1 MLVWRSCPRCRLWAA
16 SAVVFALLSP
26 SSTWAAGDLPRHA
39 ADLAREQLRANHGRP
54 EAIAAL
60 AALVRNEDSLVPGQM
75 AQVLREVVDG
85 KLGGPADPLVASQAA
100 YLLSLESDRQG
111 KFSEA
116 ENARAQ
122 LGLMRDFWV
131 VGPFDAQGR
140 SGFGRVF
147 PLEEEGKTIDPR
159 AERRYPGK
167 EREVAW
173 RRVPEAASVQG
184 ALFVDA
190 VLRPDSDA
198 VAYLLAYVSSDR
210 DRWAALRI
218 GSPGPVKAWLGGNQI
233 LANDVARPAW
243 LDQDAAAVHLKRG
256 ANPLLIK
263 TVITHGAWRLFAR
276 LTELDGRHLAG
287 VTTSAEVP
295 LRSAIYPTAPGQ
307 PPKPRDLGKLLQDR
321 AEHAPVGQSA
331 RAWLDEALYLSLVQ
345 SADSEHR
352 AIENAANKAVPAPGA
367 RITPLAAE
375 ALLLVGSVAR
385 EEDDRRAAL
394 ERALPALAGT
404 EERANTLAEIGRLW
418 RGQRRNDAASSR
430 WRQAIALDP
439 NCVPAQLA
447 LAREEEDAGMAASAL
462 VRLSALPEDKRRL
475 LVVQDALADVLR
487 TLGRPADSDAAIR
500 AIHSARRSDIGVLRQ
515 LAASAHRLG
524 DLTEVARLDGEALRW
539 RPDPTALVIDQASAL
554 ESSGDVAGARAV
566 FQKAIARLPDDA
578 GLPDELG
585 RLEARAGRFEA
596 AIATMRRALEL
607 RPQNPGLRR
616 YLDALMAAQKAK
628 RDARSVDDLVREYAA
643 DGEALA
649 REVLFGPDPS
659 DDASAEIVLDR
670 TVVRV
675 HGNGLS
681 ERFVQHVV
689 HVRSERAAREN
700 QETWV
705 RFEPGRQEVE
715 IRKARILR
723 RAANRDIEISEA
735 TGRDERELS
744 EPWYGL
750 YYDTRAEI
758 VTFENLRAG
767 DVVEVQYTVADVGYS
782 NELADYFGDF
792 EMIADALPTRR
803 WDYTLIAPK
812 TRTFYF
818 NQPRLAGLGPKT
830 ENRGSEVLY
839 KFEANSVPRVVS
851 EPAMPGFAEV
861 APYLHVST
869 YRTWEEVGRWYWN
882 LVADQM
888 QDDGTLAKAAE
899 RATAGLTTTLDKVKA
914 IHRLVVESTRY
925 VGLEFGIHGYKP
937 YKSTQVFQRRFG
949 DCKDKATLIMTLLRS
964 VGVETE
970 LVLLRT
976 RHGGRIDE
984 APASLAVFDHAIAY
998 VPALDLYLDGTAEF
1012 SGLAE
1017 LPAEDQDTMALRVS
1031 AHGAKLVRTSMLAPE
1046 SNLALRTWQVDLRE
1060 DGSAKIAEELTIA
1073 GQAAHEWRSHYQTVG
1088 ERRERYAKVMSG
1100 RFAGAVLEDV
1110 AMEVDDRYRPVT
1122 VRSQV
1127 LVPQMGERLSN
1138 GEMRLPTSSREAD
1151 FTSTYARLG
1160 QRRWPLVLGYPW
1172 RHEEQV
1178 TYQLPIGI
1186 RVLHAPGAR
1195 KIDSPFGEFTLAVE
1209 SPKDGRTIRVSTV
1222 LLVTKNRIEPA
1233 NYAAFRAFLRD
1244 TDAALAERVTVG
1256 AERTP

>member
-1 MLVWRSCPRCRLWAA
+1 MLVWRSCLRGRLW
-16 SAVVFALLSP
+16 VLLTVLFALLSP
-26 SSTWAAGDLPRHA
+26 TSTWASGDVLGRQVK
-39 ADLAREQLRANHGRP
+39 LARERLRTTHGRP

-60 AALVRNEDSLVPGQM
+60 AALVRSEDFLPPGQM
-75 AQVLREVVDG
+75 AQVLRENVDG
-85 KLGGPADPLVASQAA
+85 KLGDRADPLVASQAS
-100 YLLSLESDRQG
+100 YLLSLEEDRRG
-111 KFSEA
+111 GSSEA
-116 ENARAQ
+116 ESRRSE

-147 PLEEEGKTIDPR
+147 PVEEEGKTIDPR
-159 AERRYPGK
+159 AGKRYPGK
-167 EREVAW
+167 ERDVAW
-173 RRVPEAASVQG
+173 RRVPELASVQG
-184 ALFVDA
+184 ALLVDA

-198 VAYLLAYVSSDR
+198 VAYLLTYVHSDR
-210 DRWAALRI
+210 DRWAALRV
-218 GSPGPVKAWLGGNQI
+218 GSPGPVKAWLGGNPI
-233 LANDVARPAW
+233 LANDVVRPAW
-243 LDQDAAAVHLKRG
+243 LDQDAASVHLARG
-256 ANPLLIK
+256 TNPLLIK
-263 TVITHGAWRLFAR
+263 TVITRGAWRLFVR
-276 LTELDGRHLAG
+276 LTEPDGRRLAG

-295 LRSAIYPTAPGQ
+295 ARGAVYASAAGR
-307 PPKPRDLGKLLQDR
+307 PPKVRDLGRLLQER
-321 AEHAPVGQSA
+321 AERAPAPTSA
-331 RAWLDEALYLSLVQ
+331 RAWLDQALYLLLVQ
-345 SADSEHR
+345 SADSELR
-352 AIENAANKAVPAPGA
+352 AVENAAKKAVPALGA
-367 RITPLAAE
+367 PVTPMAAE

-394 ERALPALAGT
+394 ERALPALASA
-404 EERANTLAEIGRLW
+404 EERASALAEISRLW
-418 RGQRRNDAASSR
+418 RSQRRDDAAASR

-439 NCVPAQLA
+439 NCVQAQLA
-447 LAREEEDAGMAASAL
+447 LAREEQDAGMAASAL
-462 VRLSALPEDKRRL
+462 ARLSALPEDKRRL
-475 LVVQDALADVLR
+475 PLVQDALADVLR

-500 AIHSARRSDIGVLRQ
+500 VIHGVRKSDVGVLRQ
-515 LAASAHRLG
+515 LAASARRRG
-524 DLTEVARLDGEALRW
+524 DMAEVARLDGEALHW
-539 RPDPTALVIDQASAL
+539 RPDLTALVFDQASAL
-554 ESSGDVAGARAV
+554 ESSGDVVGARAV

-585 RLEARAGRFEA
+585 RLEARAGRFEDA
-596 AIATMRRALEL
+596 VAHMRRSLEL
-607 RPQNPGLRR
+607 RPQNPSLRR
-616 YLDALMAAQKAK
+616 YMEALAAARKAK
-628 RDARSVDDLVREYAA
+628 RDARSVDDLVSEYAA

-649 REVLFGPDPS
+649 REVLLGPGPS
-659 DDASAEIVLDR
+659 DDASAEILLDR

-675 HGNGLS
+675 HGNGLA
-681 ERFVQHVV
+681 ERFVQHLV

-715 IRKARILR
+715 IRKARVLR
-723 RAANRDIEISEA
+723 RTANGDIEISEA

-750 YYDTRAEI
+750 YYDTRADI
-758 VTFENLRAG
+758 VAFENLRAG

-782 NELADYFGDF
+782 NEFADYFGDF
-792 EMIADALPTRR
+792 QMIADALPTRR

-818 NQPRLAGLGPKT
+818 NQSSVPGLGPKT
-830 ENRGSEVLY
+830 ESRDTEVLY
-839 KFEANSVPRVVS
+839 KFEAKNIPRVVS

-869 YRTWEEVGRWYWN
+869 YRTWAEVGRWYWN

-888 QDDGTLAKAAE
+888 QDDGTLAKAAAQ
-899 RATAGLTTTLDKVKA
+899 ATAGLTTTLDKVKA
-914 IHRLVVESTRY
+914 IHRLVVEKTRY

-976 RHGGRIDE
+976 RRGGRIDE

-1031 AHGAKLVRTSMLAPE
+1031 AAGAKLVRTSLLAPE
-1046 SNLALRTWQVDLRE
+1046 SNLALRQWQVDLHE
-1060 DGSAKIAEELTIA
+1060 DGSADIAEELTVA

-1088 ERRERYAKVMSG
+1088 ERSERYAKVMSA
-1100 RFAGAVLEDV
+1100 RFAGAVLTDV
-1110 AMEVDDRYRPVT
+1110 TMDVGERNRPVT
-1122 VRSQV
+1122 VRSTV
-1127 LVPQMGERLSN
+1127 KVPRIGERLPS

-1178 TYQLPIGI
+1178 TYRLPDGI
-1186 RVLHAPGAR
+1186 RVLHAPSAR
-1195 KIDSPFGEFTLAVE
+1195 KIESPFGEFTLAV
-1209 SPKDGRTIRVSTV
+1209 KDSKDLRTLSVSTV
-1222 LLVTKNRIEPA
+1222 LLVTKNRIEPQS
-1233 NYAAFRAFLRD
+1233 YAAFRAFLRD
-1244 TDAALAERVTVG
+1244 TDAALAERIVVG
-1256 AERTP
+1256 VEKMP